1 MIPSPPRA
9 HASPRR
15 ASTSQALKKRR
26 KVAFPGS
33 HERECD
39 LHRLGLA
46 RWWALARKHGK
57 LHAEGA
63 ARPSG
68 QGHKRAPKGL
78 FGNRGLT
85 SRNRSS
91 QKCLFRLYVAYFD
104 RNCFE

>member
-63 ARPSG
+63 ARPSD
-68 QGHKRAPKGL
+68 QGRKRALSVVQRWLQAQASSSSFISSLGILQLRSL
-78 FGNRGLT
+78 FGWG
-85 SRNRSS
+85 
-91 QKCLFRLYVAYFD
+91 
-104 RNCFE
+104 